1 MGPPRTGSR
10 EGAKYAKQHLNWR
23 RGASPSKGPAVL
35 KTQRAFFATTRC
47 LLRSCVHFSC
57 GLRALPRSPQRS
69 KLCRPLSLPGAT
81 APFVHFGRIDSA
93 SLAEAAQWAWAS
105 GERHEF
111 ASDVQCQVGLND
123 LATASALHSSVS
135 NAIFCASMTSPGTSG
150 WSGTKHQPALGRPDW
165 SSS

>member
-1 MGPPRTGSR
+1 
-10 EGAKYAKQHLNWR
+10 
-23 RGASPSKGPAVL
+23 VL

-47 LLRSCVHFSC
+47 LLRSIAYIF
-57 GLRALPRSPQRS
+57 LRFTRFAKKPPPLEALP
-69 KLCRPLSLPGAT
+69 GIVAGG
-81 APFVHFGRIDSA
+81 FVHRGGIDSA
-93 SLAEAAQWAWAS
+93 SLAEAAQWARAQTIES
-105 GERHEF
+105 

-123 LATASALHSSVS
+123 LATASAFHSSVS